1 MASGGTERAGTMAA
15 LLVHDASLSQRVA
28 AWGARRPYRAA
39 AWLAARTGDSLFW
52 LLVCALLLWRRQ
64 PEGWALLWAVA
75 AAALGTAVA
84 KGIFKRRRPSAK
96 WAIGTDKYAFP
107 SGHAARAGV
116 VAVTLAFAQPAYGVA
131 WLLWAAIV
139 ALARVALARVA
150 LARVA
155 LARHYLT
162 DVLGG
167 LLFGAGIGIVLYML
181 G

>member
-1 MASGGTERAGTMAA
+1 MAA

-52 LLVCALLLWRRQ
+52 LLACALLLWRRQ

-75 AAALGTAVA
+75 ALGTAVA
-84 KGIFKRRRPSAK
+84 KGIFKRRRPSEK

-107 SGHAARAGV
+107 SGHAARAGA
-116 VAVTLAFAQPAYGVA
+116 VAVTLAFAQPAYGGA
-131 WLLWAAIV
+131 WLLWAAI
-139 ALARVALARVA
+139 VA